1 MQEEAIPQF
10 DTIDRALQ
18 THKRGSRRLSV
29 IIIVLGL
36 IAAAAAFWYSP
47 DQRRKR
53 AARTLRPG
61 ADTTAVLRALGP
73 RPTRCP
79 AGEME
84 QVRADL
90 GVSDAD
96 ADSAMARLRRDT
108 RQRWL
113 YPGKRGCTPQKGET
127 ELGVNA
133 AGRVL
138 WIQPAS
144 QQDNVALPTTISH

>member
-61 ADTTAVLRALGP
+61 ASCAG
-73 RPTRCP
+73 P